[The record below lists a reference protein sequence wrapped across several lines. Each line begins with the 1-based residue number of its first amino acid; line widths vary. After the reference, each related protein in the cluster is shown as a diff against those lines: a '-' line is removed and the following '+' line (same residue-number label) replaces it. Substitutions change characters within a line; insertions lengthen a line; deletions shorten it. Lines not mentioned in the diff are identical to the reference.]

1 MHQKYI
7 KLFKELS
14 HSVQILSEQVKQYNH
29 EKQDEKG
36 EQTAKTMHE
45 DYVALHNKLSADDF
59 DPTTLTKAEY
69 ARLFVASL
77 IIINSLETRITNE
90 QNTVKNYKEVIIPK
104 FERIIN
110 ECENDE
116 QVKTLADELFKIE
129 EDK

>member
-14 HSVQILSEQVKQYNH
+14 HSIQILSEQVMKYNH
-29 EKQDEKG
+29 EKSDEKG
-36 EQTAKTMHE
+36 EKTAATMRD
-45 DYVALHNKLSADDF
+45 DYTALYTKLNADDF
-59 DPTTLTKAEY
+59 DPATLTRAEY

-77 IIINSLETRITNE
+77 IVINSLETRIKNE
-90 QNTVKNYKEVIIPK
+90 QDTIKNYKEVIIPK

-110 ECENDE
+110 ECETDE
-116 QVKTLADELFKIE
+116 QVKQLTDELFKIE